1 MREKIEIDVDAIK
14 KHLGSLAPSTAYS
27 DVASLFSNYNVNSL
41 HEYWAKRCEK
51 ISKDMSDYFVVNSSY
66 NSHTTENFPAY
77 IDHIEKYEY
86 FLKKIMLFSDDDARK
101 ILRKL
106 RICEYKKTLIYD
118 TKNNHDCSN
127 TDYDFISWLIFLDY
141 GALFSGNGSKD
152 LTVDESA
159 SGHHLEKLDYLL
171 GCLFAMENARLS
183 QEDSFET
190 LFYNVS
196 YLLLQFGF
204 DGNYAYYVKQYA
216 AEHD

>member
-1 MREKIEIDVDAIK
+1 MSEKIEIDVDAIK
-14 KHLGSLAPSTAYS
+14 KHLGSLAPSLTDS
-27 DVASLFSNYNVNSL
+27 NMLELFSNNNVSSL
-41 HEYWAKRCEK
+41 HEYWGVRRKEIAEN
-51 ISKDMSDYFVVNSSY
+51 MSDYFVVNSSY
-66 NSHTTENFPAY
+66 NLHTAENLPAY

-86 FLKKIMLFSDDDARK
+86 FLKRIMLFSDDDARE

-118 TKNNHDCSN
+118 TKNKHDCSN
-127 TDYDFISWLIFLDY
+127 TDHDLISWLIFLDY
-141 GALFSGNGSKD
+141 CALFSGNGSKD

-204 DGNYAYYVKQYA
+204 DGNYEYYVKQYA
-216 AEHD
+216 TEHE